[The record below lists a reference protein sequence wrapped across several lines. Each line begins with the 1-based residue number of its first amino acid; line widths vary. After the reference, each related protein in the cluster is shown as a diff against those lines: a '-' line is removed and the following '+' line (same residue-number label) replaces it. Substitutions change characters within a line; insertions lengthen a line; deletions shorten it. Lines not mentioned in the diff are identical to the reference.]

1 MAHVCGAG
9 KGPFTEQEKQI
20 LRALCSSVVE
30 RSNHTRDCGNTGAK
44 ATRKSIDRFIA
55 GDEKAATDN
64 FWRRGQK
71 NKSQQKCRS
80 EKKQQKDQAKQPDL
94 SQEWSANTPG
104 YQQQMQ
110 IDDNAG
116 VLQVNSNMDL
126 YGMLPGYNAE
136 GHMESQMQQEAQS
149 DLLPQDFAQFAQ
161 QPDQQFVV
169 DPALF

>member
-1 MAHVCGAG
+1 
-9 KGPFTEQEKQI
+9 
-20 LRALCSSVVE
+20 
-30 RSNHTRDCGNTGAK
+30 
-44 ATRKSIDRFIA
+44 
-55 GDEKAATDN
+55 
-64 FWRRGQK
+64 
-71 NKSQQKCRS
+71 
-80 EKKQQKDQAKQPDL
+80 
-94 SQEWSANTPG
+94 
-104 YQQQMQ
+104 MQ